1 MKNEIWKDI
10 EGYEGIYQVSN
21 LGRVRSLDRIA
32 HRERDG
38 YSYDIPVK
46 GRVLRPRKTKKG
58 YIRVLL
64 TSGNR
69 QFTDY
74 QVHRLVA
81 EAFVPNPKN
90 LPQVNHIDE
99 NPTNNRADNLEWCT
113 NKENANHG
121 TRNQRIAEANS
132 MPVIMMDKDGNDLRR
147 FNSINDA
154 ARWLGGMHFVS
165 AISRVCRG
173 IKPHVIAGG
182 YRWRYAEE

>member
-64 TSGNR
+64 LLNDNFG
-69 QFTDY
+69 
-74 QVHRLVA
+74 HLLVA
-81 EAFVPNPKN
+81 
-90 LPQVNHIDE
+90 Q
-99 NPTNNRADNLEWCT
+99 
-113 NKENANHG
+113 
-121 TRNQRIAEANS
+121 AECLHA
-132 MPVIMMDKDGNDLRR
+132 
-147 FNSINDA
+147 
-154 ARWLGGMHFVS
+154 
-165 AISRVCRG
+165 
-173 IKPHVIAGG
+173 
-182 YRWRYAEE
+182 